1 MFSLIIWSFFGL
13 VTGCIAKAIHP
24 GDDPLGCLP
33 TILIG
38 VAGSFIGG
46 MINWLLDFGNA
57 PYEPSGFIMSILG
70 GVVCCIAFRF
80 YALKKSPSGPRDF
93 FTGKKIND

>member
-38 VAGSFIGG
+38 VAGSFIG
-46 MINWLLDFGNA
+46 
-57 PYEPSGFIMSILG
+57 
-70 GVVCCIAFRF
+70 
-80 YALKKSPSGPRDF
+80 
-93 FTGKKIND
+93 